1 MTFVFSH
8 TLKSC
13 AIGRMSDSRRTQT
26 TEPTGCNLGRA
37 QQMPRLMNYRYRLT
51 DYHWARVMTDDT
63 TPRHLVVVGDILNDR
78 HLYAGERNTPAKHDH
93 RGVTVI
99 NQHGGAH
106 LLHRLIARVFGLSQA
121 KGGSAVWTAIL
132 GVEPPRL
139 DSRPCGYDA
148 YAIWRPFPQSEKA
161 KEEDDPKVWRAAE
174 LMGYGHTTET
184 EFAGL
189 KAAAARNVTDSD
201 LLVFD
206 DAGFLFRRET
216 EHPSWALAERGKGF
230 VLLKMSEP
238 VAQGELWHHLLEHC
252 RERLVCLVSARDL
265 RREKLGLSRGLSWEA
280 TLDDLRLALHYHPA
294 AQQLREAQHV
304 VVTFSADGALWLDH
318 TDRAAPRASICF
330 DPMRAE
336 GEWETRFRGGAFGF
350 HCAMAAALA
359 LGLARHTD
367 ARQRD
372 PTAPLDLLPAIE
384 AGLLAM
390 RDLKEHGHGPVSN
403 TVPEGY
409 PVSRVAAKIVDAHNG
424 NVDKKAQF
432 GRTSIGWPKTPGE
445 ADPQWSIVETSQ
457 GNTSLKTRRKLLD
470 LAWSVAHKGTEALEM
485 LPHARFGKLLTA
497 DRAEIETLRHIRQR
511 MRAYRYEA
519 APKRPLSIGVFGPP
533 GAGKSFGV
541 KQLTEEVFGDKSW
554 RDFNLS
560 QFNDSADLNG
570 AFHQVR
576 DLALAGLTPVVLWD
590 EFDSRN
596 LHWLQYLLAPMQDG
610 RFQDRQLNHA
620 IGKCV
625 FIFAGGTSR
634 SYAEF
639 AGRDGENEFR
649 SAKGPDFVS
658 RLDGHIDV
666 LGPDQRT
673 LPQDRRTLAHDKDE
687 SRQERKPD
695 PTDIGYPLRR
705 ALLIRSYLGCKA
717 AEKVDFDPHLLHALL
732 SVNQY
737 RHGARSL
744 EKLIE
749 LLRGGEERVL
759 RRSNLPRPEQL
770 EMYVD
775 VPEFLT
781 LIQGEEVAAGIH
793 ETWRDLGR
801 VKGGSLRP
809 RFDKPYADLEE
820 TDKEDNRAAGRRIPE
835 ILGIVGLGLRRAGDG
850 DEPAVPDAE
859 WAQILEQHIEKM
871 AEAEHNG
878 WMGHR
883 TSIGWRYDPIRND
896 EKLLHPAMRP
906 YAELPE
912 KEKDKDRNSV
922 RHYPDFAARAN
933 HRIVRLPSKF

>member
-1 MTFVFSH
+1 
-8 TLKSC
+8 
-13 AIGRMSDSRRTQT
+13 
-26 TEPTGCNLGRA
+26 
-37 QQMPRLMNYRYRLT
+37 
-51 DYHWARVMTDDT
+51 MTDDA
-63 TPRHLVVVGDILNDR
+63 TPRHLVVVGDVLNDR
-78 HLYAGERNTPAKHDH
+78 HLYTGERNTPAKHDQ

-106 LLHRLIARVFGLSQA
+106 LLHQLIARVFKLLQA
-121 KGGSAVWTAIL
+121 KAGPAVWTATL
-132 GVEPPRL
+132 GVEPPPL
-139 DSRPCGYDA
+139 DAEPSPYDA
-148 YAIWRPFPQSEKA
+148 YAVWRPFPESEKK

-174 LMGYGHTTET
+174 LMGYGDVTEDV
-184 EFAGL
+184 FDGL
-189 KAAAARNVTDSD
+189 KAATACHVVDPD
-201 LLVFD
+201 LLVLD

-216 EHPSWALAERGKGF
+216 GHSSWALAERGKGF

-238 VAQGELWHHLLEHC
+238 VAQGELWHYLLEHC
-252 RERLVCLVSARDL
+252 ADRLVCLVSARDL

-294 AQQLREAQHV
+294 ARQLRQAQHV
-304 VVTFSADGALWLDH
+304 VITFSADGALWLDH
-318 TDRAAPRASICF
+318 TDGAAPRASMCF

-336 GEWETRFRGGAFGF
+336 GEWETRFPGRAFGF
-350 HCAMAAALA
+350 HCAMSAALA
-359 LGLARHTD
+359 LGLASHTNKRGP
-367 ARQRD
+367 A
-372 PTAPLDLLPAIE
+372 APLDLLPAIE

-390 RDLKEHGHGPVSN
+390 RDLKEHGHGPVGD
-403 TVPEGY
+403 TLPVGY
-409 PVSRVAAKIVDAHNG
+409 PLDRIAAKIADVHDG
-424 NVDKKAQF
+424 KVDKKARF
-432 GRTSIGWPKTPGE
+432 ARTTIDWPANPAT
-445 ADPQWSIVETSQ
+445 ADPQWSIVEASQ
-457 GNTSLKTRRKLLD
+457 GASGSRARRKLLD
-470 LAWSVAHKGTEALEM
+470 LAWDVAHKGTDALEK
-485 LPHARFGKLLTA
+485 LPHARFNKLLTA

-511 MRAYRYEA
+511 MRAYRNET

-554 RDFNLS
+554 REFNLS
-560 QFNDSADLNG
+560 QFNDSGDLNG

-590 EFDSRN
+590 EFDSRS

-610 RFQDRQLNHA
+610 RFQDGQLNHA

-639 AGRDGENEFR
+639 TGREGENDFR

-658 RLDGHIDV
+658 RLDAHMDV

-673 LPQDRRTLAHDKDE
+673 LSPDKE
-687 SRQERKPD
+687 TQVKENEPKKERERD
-695 PTDIGYPLRR
+695 PNDVSYPLRR

-717 AEKVDFDPHLLHALL
+717 AEKVNIDPHLLHALL

-737 RHGARSL
+737 RYGARSL
-744 EKLIE
+744 EKLIA
-749 LLRGGEERVL
+749 LLRGDKERVL

-770 EMYVD
+770 AMYVD
-775 VPEFLT
+775 VAEFTKLM
-781 LIQGEEVAAGIH
+781 QGEEIAAAIH
-793 ETWRDLGR
+793 ETWRALSR
-801 VKGGSLRP
+801 AEGGSMQP
-809 RFDKPYADLEE
+809 HFDKPYADLAEIY
-820 TDKEDNRAAGRRIPE
+820 KEDNRAAGRRIPD
-835 ILGIVGLGLRRAGDG
+835 ILAVAGLGLRRAGDG
-850 DEPAVPDAE
+850 VEPAVPDAE
-859 WAQILEQHIEKM
+859 LRQILEQKIEQM

-878 WMGHR
+878 WMDHR
-883 TSIGWRYDPIRND
+883 TSIGWRYHSTRDD

-912 KEKDKDRNSV
+912 KEKGKDRNSV

-933 HRIVRLPSKF
+933 HRIVRLSPKS